1 MSKLYKHFHSLSYL
15 DKYAEE
21 TKYEHLL
28 TPPGPTGGG
37 RGGQR
42 PWQGCCGGPQAY
54 RGGLQAQARLG
65 LICYLNCIQFVTGI
79 SYTSP
84 PVYCEKY
91 QQFLQWNLLV
101 PILHTF
107 YLQLSITII
116 TKIHFVIVMFTKLY
130 CTYENLAKIINIFM
144 QNVVEYGFSF
154 KTINNFFLLLRCRHK
169 ENHVTLIF

>member
-1 MSKLYKHFHSLSYL
+1 MSIYSLRQARQVGVGGAKGH
-15 DKYAEE
+15 DRDAVGG
-21 TKYEHLL
+21 
-28 TPPGPTGGG
+28 PRPTGG
-37 RGGQR
+37 
-42 PWQGCCGGPQAY
+42 AY
-54 RGGLQAQARLG
+54 RHRPGWAS
-65 LICYLNCIQFVTGI
+65 FVTSI
-79 SYTSP
+79 AYNLLQVSPIPPP

-116 TKIHFVIVMFTKLY
+116 TKIHFVIQQL
-130 CTYENLAKIINIFM
+130 CSRSSTYENLAKIINIFM